1 MQEPAGVD
9 DEMSTVNLI
18 TPVCPAS
25 CEKNTLFRYGTLLP
39 KIKYPSLIRS
49 GIDQSI
55 MFLVSIMEMFQLK
68 TGIGSPGHPL
78 PMTKNRK
85 DPFET
90 P

>member
-1 MQEPAGVD
+1 
-9 DEMSTVNLI
+9 MSTVNLI

-68 TGIGSPGHPL
+68 TGIGSPVS
-78 PMTKNRK
+78 
-85 DPFET
+85 PFANDKKQKI
-90 P
+90 PV